1 MQTSDPPAESS
12 YDLVFRAGTNP
23 RFSLRAYQGV
33 TLAAGRIVWNCDGK
47 DDGAPFSNIR
57 TVHLQSGG
65 EARYPNICTI
75 TFADGYQLLIT
86 SGDRNGFADPERTP
100 LYRDFVRDLHA
111 QLATAKTPIRFVAGY
126 QGQRYPLTIAASVLI
141 GAISI
146 VVPVYAMI
154 REGSIGPISVL
165 FGGVLLYL
173 PMMKAIEKNAPRTY
187 TPDKVPD
194 EMLP

>member
-23 RFSLRAYQGV
+23 RFSLRAHRGV
-33 TLAAGRIVWNCDGK
+33 TLAAGRIVWSCDGK

-65 EARYPNICTI
+65 EARYPNVCTI

-111 QLATAKTPIRFVAGY
+111 QLATAKTSIRFVAGY
-126 QGQRYPLTIAASVLI
+126 QGQRYPLAIAAMVLI
-141 GAISI
+141 GSVSI
-146 VVPVYAMI
+146 VVPVFAI
-154 REGSIGPISVL
+154 IWQGHIGAIGLL
-165 FGGVLLYL
+165 FAGALLYL
-173 PMMKAIEKNAPRTY
+173 PMMKAIEKNAPHTY
-187 TPDKVPD
+187 TPDKVPE
-194 EMLP
+194 EMLG